1 VAPTHYDVLGL
12 PPDAGQE
19 EIRAAYR
26 ALARRHHPDT
36 QHDADPEAIEGA
48 RRTMAALN
56 GAWAVLGDPVRRRAY
71 DAELGRPGPGSGSA
85 AAAGADRP
93 PGWDWQPLA
102 DDIEDPEDLD
112 DQPYGDPR
120 PRRPSDSMVMTPVL
134 VLLFAVA
141 LFFFSTMIQSS
152 GLRTASILLLPV
164 SGVGFV
170 AAPLF
175 VMVRGRSRDR

>member
-1 VAPTHYDVLGL
+1 VAATHYDVLGL
-12 PPDAGQE
+12 PPDAAQE

-36 QHDADPEAIEGA
+36 QHDADPAAIERS

-56 GAWAVLGDPVRRRAY
+56 GAWAVLGDPARRRVY
-71 DAELGRPGPGSGSA
+71 DAELGRTEPTPAVAG
-85 AAAGADRP
+85 GADRP

-102 DDIEDPEDLD
+102 DDVEDPEDLD

-141 LFFFSTMIQSS
+141 LFFFSTMIQSP

-164 SGVGFV
+164 SAVGFV

-175 VMVRGRSRDR
+175 VMVRARSRER